1 VAGIFNSTATSNA
14 NYAHLS
20 FVNAGSGLVTKTL
33 TNQARVRQN
42 LTIGGVTAAT
52 ASGINNRLDV
62 SNSNFKIFLG
72 GNWFTHANNEFN
84 ARNGE
89 VELEGTVVQSITTRN
104 ASGFASEAGTQDFWN
119 LRVNNTTAVPND
131 AITLGSNVA
140 VGGTMAFVR
149 GLVRSADQPSYTT
162 APTTGLLIFRH
173 NATATGAS
181 DLGYV
186 KGAVR
191 KVGQIASGVFFFPI
205 GRGDGTAYRP
215 SGISNMTSATG
226 AFLSQYY
233 PLNPSTEGFA
243 NAFVNIQSVV
253 QNSSQPLVN
262 VSAREFWMIERE
274 NSGGNAFV
282 TLTWRNPQS
291 GGVGTNG
298 VASNYLGLRVAR
310 WNSLL
315 GAQQWRNHGGTN
327 FAGHPSLGTVSN
339 VDGAVTS
346 QFNVTGNVGAV
357 DNFSPFTLASEIT
370 FNPLPVILVNFQA
383 EVLNRQVK
391 LNWQTSTELNTSHF
405 VVERSRDGQNFEP
418 LTQVAAKGN
427 STNLQLY
434 NALDAQPFNGV
445 SYYRLRIV
453 DNDGSHEFSQVR
465 RVTIGVAGGL
475 GDVVVFPNPTDGRN
489 INLRLSDPNAKVAVI
504 HDLLGRQVA
513 FRTAWNADGDLEV
526 TFAETLAQGTYVA
539 VVMSA
544 DGKQTSRIR
553 FVVQR

>member
-1 VAGIFNSTATSNA
+1 
-14 NYAHLS
+14 LS
-20 FVNAGSGLVTKTL
+20 
-33 TNQARVRQN
+33 
-42 LTIGGVTAAT
+42 
-52 ASGINNRLDV
+52 ASFI
-62 SNSNFKIFLG
+62 
-72 GNWFTHANNEFN
+72 
-84 ARNGE
+84 
-89 VELEGTVVQSITTRN
+89 
-104 ASGFASEAGTQDFWN
+104 
-119 LRVNNTTAVPND
+119 
-131 AITLGSNVA
+131 
-140 VGGTMAFVR
+140 
-149 GLVRSADQPSYTT
+149 
-162 APTTGLLIFRH
+162 
-173 NATATGAS
+173 
-181 DLGYV
+181 
-186 KGAVR
+186 
-191 KVGQIASGVFFFPI
+191 
-205 GRGDGTAYRP
+205 
-215 SGISNMTSATG
+215 
-226 AFLSQYY
+226 SQYY
-233 PLNPSTEGFA
+233 WARTASNGLDPTQINQCAADQL
-243 NAFVNIQSVV
+243 I
-253 QNSSQPLVN
+253 N
-262 VSAREFWMIERE
+262 VSAMEWWMINRE
-274 NSGGNAFV
+274 QSTENASV
-282 TLTWRNPQS
+282 TLSWLNSSTNSTSQGS
-291 GGVGTNG
+291 GGVGTNNVMG
-298 VASNYLGLRVAR
+298 QYTGLRVAR
-310 WNSLL
+310 WN
-315 GAQQWRNHGGTN
+315 GTRWQNVGGGSHTGSN
-327 FAGHPSLGTVSN
+327 PTGTV
-339 VDGAVTS
+339 TS
-346 QFNVTGNVGAV
+346 TLNTSCGVGEV
-357 DNFSPFTLASEIT
+357 DNFSPFTLASNLL